1 MENKAMLKGNTQTLI
16 LSLLNQKSMYGYE
29 IIKKLEISSNG
40 LFNLKEGTLYPIL
53 HNLEKSK
60 YIESYWE
67 ETEAKR
73 KRKYYE
79 ITEQGKKELERRKY
93 EWNVFQ
99 KTMND
104 LLIN

>member
-1 MENKAMLKGNTQTLI
+1 MENKAMLKGNIQTLV

-60 YIESYWE
+60 RIQSYWE

-79 ITEQGKKELERRKY
+79 ITEQGKKELEQRKH
-93 EWNVFQ
+93 EWDVFQ

>member
-60 YIESYWE
+60 HIESYWE

-79 ITEQGKKELERRKY
+79 ITENGKKELGKRKH
-93 EWNVFQ
+93 EWSVFQ

>member
-1 MENKAMLKGNTQTLI
+1 MDNKALLKGNTQTLI
-16 LSLLNQKSMYGYE
+16 LSLLNQKNMYGYE

-53 HNLEKSK
+53 HSLEKSK

-67 ETEAKR
+67 ETETKR
-73 KRKYYE
+73 KRKYYK
-79 ITEQGKKELERRKY
+79 ITQNGKKELGNRKSQ
-93 EWNVFQ
+93 WDLFQ

-104 LLIN
+104 LLFN